1 MYRFQRRQF
10 RRIETTNKHV
20 KSNNLDSRRFHNSG
34 FIRRRDGQKLAD
46 ARLKIIQK
54 NRQKMVD
61 ARDKLAQIAKQTD
74 ARLKLNKLKSSK
86 IVSIKK

>member
-1 MYRFQRRQF
+1 MDAGRFR
-10 RRIETTNKHV
+10 
-20 KSNNLDSRRFHNSG
+20 SSG
-34 FIRRRDGQKLAD
+34 FSHGRGGKKMPD

-74 ARLKLNKLKSSK
+74 ARFKLNKLKNSK
-86 IVSIKK
+86 MIVSIS